1 MALEIRAPG
10 DMPELQPHPEY
21 SDRWTERQA
30 DVGDFYLLMI
40 YSDPLH
46 LVGPFPDH
54 RHAFSWAVAYQ
65 ARTADEGWQIL
76 WLEDPTAPVPLLS
89 PVEGVVETARRD
101 EAWRREQEECRW
113 PRESADRRRTL
124 H

>member
-1 MALEIRAPG
+1 MLGGR
-10 DMPELQPHPEY
+10 DT
-21 SDRWTERQA
+21 WTRTWRLRSARPATCRSCSRTRNIWTGGPSGRA
-30 DVGDFYLLMI
+30 DVGGFYLLMI

-65 ARTADEGWQIL
+65 ARTDDEGWQVL

-89 PVEGVVETARRD
+89 PAEGVAEAARRD
-101 EAWRREQEECRW
+101 EAWRRVVRQ
-113 PRESADRRRTL
+113 
-124 H
+124 